1 MYNYSNGT
9 IKISYYQ
16 KEIIMDDNRLK
27 SNNVYK
33 YLTFWA
39 NGNIYAVP
47 STDVLQLIEMPFITP
62 IPEMPDYIRG
72 ILHLRG
78 ENIPVIDLGLR
89 LQEKSVEKSDS
100 ARIVVLST
108 KDGDLGL
115 IVESIGEIFDLASA
129 DISTIPKIADST
141 GKHIISSV
149 ALHNG
154 RLIPI
159 LDIATILS
167 DESLK
172 NIDLQQTNTSNDN

>member
-1 MYNYSNGT
+1 
-9 IKISYYQ
+9 
-16 KEIIMDDNRLK
+16 MDDNRLK
-27 SNNVYK
+27 TNGVFK

-39 NGNIYAVP
+39 NGNIYAV
-47 STDVLQLIEMPFITP
+47 SSMDVLQLIEMPFITP

-89 LQEKSVEKSDS
+89 LQQHSVEKSKS
-100 ARIVVLST
+100 AKIVVLST
-108 KDGDLGL
+108 QDGDLGL
-115 IVESIGEIFDLASA
+115 IVESIGEMIDLTSA

-149 ALHNG
+149 ALHNN
-154 RLIPI
+154 RLVPI
-159 LDIATILS
+159 LDIVTILS

-172 NIDLQQTNTSNDN
+172 NIDLQQATSSEDD

>member
-1 MYNYSNGT
+1 
-9 IKISYYQ
+9 
-16 KEIIMDDNRLK
+16 MDDNRLK
-27 SNNVYK
+27 INDVYK

-39 NGNIYAVP
+39 NGNIYAV
-47 STDVLQLIEMPFITP
+47 SSMDVLQLIEMPFITP

-89 LQEKSVEKSDS
+89 LQQHSVEKSES
-100 ARIVVLST
+100 AKIVVLST
-108 KDGDLGL
+108 QDGDLGL
-115 IVESIGEIFDLASA
+115 IVESIGEMIDLTSA

-149 ALHNG
+149 ALHNN

-159 LDIATILS
+159 LDIVTILS

-172 NIDLQQTNTSNDN
+172 NIDLQQTTTSDDD

>member
-1 MYNYSNGT
+1 
-9 IKISYYQ
+9 
-16 KEIIMDDNRLK
+16 MDDKELTING
-27 SNNVYK
+27 VFK

-39 NGNIYAVP
+39 NGNIYAV
-47 STDVLQLIEMPFITP
+47 SSIDVLQLIEMPFITP
-62 IPEMPDYIRG
+62 IPEMPDYVKG

-89 LQEKSVEKSDS
+89 LQEAAVEKSNT

-115 IVESIGEIFDLASA
+115 IVESIGEIIDLASN
-129 DISTIPKIADST
+129 DISTIPKIADPT

-154 RLIPI
+154 RLIPV

-167 DESLK
+167 DDALK
-172 NIDLQQTNTSNDN
+172 NIDLQQKSDIKNQ

>member
-1 MYNYSNGT
+1 
-9 IKISYYQ
+9 
-16 KEIIMDDNRLK
+16 MDDNRLK
-27 SNNVYK
+27 TNDVFK

-39 NGNIYAVP
+39 NGNIYAV
-47 STDVLQLIEMPFITP
+47 SSMDVLQLIEMPFITP

-89 LQEKSVEKSDS
+89 LQQHSVEKSKS
-100 ARIVVLST
+100 AKIVVLST
-108 KDGDLGL
+108 QDGDLGL
-115 IVESIGEIFDLASA
+115 IVESIGEMIDLTST

-149 ALHNG
+149 ALHNN
-154 RLIPI
+154 RLVPI
-159 LDIATILS
+159 LDIVTILS

-172 NIDLQQTNTSNDN
+172 NIDLQQTTTSEDD

>member
-1 MYNYSNGT
+1 
-9 IKISYYQ
+9 
-16 KEIIMDDNRLK
+16 MDDNRLK
-27 SNNVYK
+27 TNDIFK

-39 NGNIYAVP
+39 NGNIYAV
-47 STDVLQLIEMPFITP
+47 SSMDVLQLIEMPFITP

-89 LQEKSVEKSDS
+89 LQQHSVEKNKS
-100 ARIVVLST
+100 AKIVVLST
-108 KDGDLGL
+108 QDGDLGL
-115 IVESIGEIFDLASA
+115 IVESIGEMIDLTSA

-149 ALHNG
+149 ALHNN
-154 RLIPI
+154 RLVPI
-159 LDIATILS
+159 LDIVTILS

-172 NIDLQQTNTSNDN
+172 NIDLQQTTTSEDD

>member
-1 MYNYSNGT
+1 
-9 IKISYYQ
+9 
-16 KEIIMDDNRLK
+16 MDDNRLK
-27 SNNVYK
+27 TNDVFK

-39 NGNIYAVP
+39 NGNIYAV
-47 STDVLQLIEMPFITP
+47 SSMDVLQLIEMPFITP

-89 LQEKSVEKSDS
+89 LQQHSVEKSKS
-100 ARIVVLST
+100 AKIVVLST
-108 KDGDLGL
+108 QDGDLGL
-115 IVESIGEIFDLASA
+115 IVESIGEMIDLTSA

-149 ALHNG
+149 ALHNN
-154 RLIPI
+154 RLVPI
-159 LDIATILS
+159 LDIVTILS

-172 NIDLQQTNTSNDN
+172 NIDLQQATSSEDD

>member
-1 MYNYSNGT
+1 
-9 IKISYYQ
+9 
-16 KEIIMDDNRLK
+16 MDDNRLK
-27 SNNVYK
+27 TNDVFK

-39 NGNIYAVP
+39 NGNIYAV
-47 STDVLQLIEMPFITP
+47 SSMDVLQLIEMPFITP

-89 LQEKSVEKSDS
+89 LQQHSVEKSKS
-100 ARIVVLST
+100 AKIVVLST
-108 KDGDLGL
+108 QDGDLGL
-115 IVESIGEIFDLASA
+115 IVESIGEMIDLTSA

-149 ALHNG
+149 ALHNN
-154 RLIPI
+154 RLVPI
-159 LDIATILS
+159 LDIVTILS

-172 NIDLQQTNTSNDN
+172 NIDLQQTTTSEDD

>member
-1 MYNYSNGT
+1 
-9 IKISYYQ
+9 
-16 KEIIMDDNRLK
+16 MDDNRLK
-27 SNNVYK
+27 TNDIFK

-39 NGNIYAVP
+39 NGNIYAV
-47 STDVLQLIEMPFITP
+47 SSMDVLQLIEMPFITP

-89 LQEKSVEKSDS
+89 LQQHSVEKSKS
-100 ARIVVLST
+100 AKIVVLST
-108 KDGDLGL
+108 QDGDLGL
-115 IVESIGEIFDLASA
+115 IVESIGEMIDLTSA

-149 ALHNG
+149 ALHNN
-154 RLIPI
+154 RLVPI
-159 LDIATILS
+159 LDIVTILS

-172 NIDLQQTNTSNDN
+172 NIDLQQTTTSEDD